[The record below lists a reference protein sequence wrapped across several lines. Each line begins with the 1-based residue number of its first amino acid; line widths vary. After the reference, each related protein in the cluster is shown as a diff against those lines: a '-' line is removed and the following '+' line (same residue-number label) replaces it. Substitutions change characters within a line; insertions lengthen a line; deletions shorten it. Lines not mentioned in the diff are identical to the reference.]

1 MDKNTKLAF
10 FLIALVII
18 LYPYFMPKKPEVIQ
32 EEKPFQDEKVLEVI
46 AEEQVENP
54 ISVTEIQVSEL
65 KVDSSLVDVYTQPA
79 EKNITIETDLY
90 KAVVSTNGGVI
101 KSWKI
106 KKYKNKVDTTKII
119 DLIHENTKNL
129 QTEIFLKNGNSLTDL
144 YAEVNTDNILL
155 DESYKSEELKLTF
168 ADNKGQTLYTQTYR
182 FYNDKY
188 SFDVSIDTTPIFENI
203 KDDEGIAVNWKEG
216 LSYTEVSDN
225 GKNLNREDFYRETYV
240 KTKGEEYLDFD
251 DNDDPEKITGS
262 IEWGATR
269 TKYFEVFIFDKENNF
284 DAFINYPS
292 KADKSEL
299 YTGMGFS
306 VFLDKK
312 SAPVKNFNVYLGPM
326 DNSILKSYDLEFE
339 STLNWGWA
347 IIKPFSLAIY
357 YTLTFLHRYI
367 SNYGIVIILL
377 SLLVNTLVLPFTLKS
392 YKSQAQMKKIQPYI
406 KDLKEKY
413 KGDAQKQQQ
422 ETMALYKK
430 HGVNPFGSC
439 LPTLIPMPILYG
451 MLIVF
456 GATIEFRG
464 AEFMW
469 WITDLSL
476 PEIMFTLPFSIPMY
490 GANVGL
496 LPILMAVTMFMQMK
510 DTMGADPNQK
520 MMKYFMPIFLLVLF
534 NNFASG
540 LILYYTI
547 GNVFRMAQQ
556 KFIKSDK

>member
-18 LYPYFMPKKPEVIQ
+18 LFPYFLPKKPPIVVKEQVQ
-32 EEKPFQDEKVLEVI
+32 EEKVLEEV
-46 AEEQVENP
+46 AEEQLPV
-54 ISVTEIQVSEL
+54 IVTDIPVPEL
-65 KVDSSLVDVYTQPA
+65 KIDSTVIDNFTQPE
-79 EKNITIETDLY
+79 EKDITIETDLY
-90 KAVVSTNGGVI
+90 KAIVSTKGGVI
-101 KSWKI
+101 KSWKV
-106 KKYKNKVDTTKII
+106 KKYKNKIDTTKVI
-119 DLIHENTKNL
+119 DLIYEDTKNL

-144 YAEVNTDNILL
+144 FAEVNTDDILL
-155 DESYKSEELKLTF
+155 DNSNDSEELILDF
-168 ADNKGQTLYTQTYR
+168 LDNKGHILFTQKYK
-182 FYNDKY
+182 FYNDEY
-188 SFDVSIDTTPIFENI
+188 SFDVAVDTSPIFQDI
-203 KDDEGIAVNWKEG
+203 KEKGSIAINWKEG

-225 GKNLNREDFYRETYV
+225 GKNLNREDYYRETYV
-240 KTKGEEYLDFD
+240 KVKGEDYLDYD
-251 DNDDPEKITGS
+251 DNDDPEKTVGM

-269 TKYFEVFIFDKENNF
+269 TKYFELFIYNKENHF
-284 DAFINYPS
+284 DSFINHPS
-292 KADKSEL
+292 STDKSEL

-306 VFLDKK
+306 LNLDKR
-312 SAPVKNFNVYLGPM
+312 SDQVKNFSVYLGPM
-326 DNSILKSYDLEFE
+326 DNSTLKSYDLEFE
-339 STLNWGWA
+339 STLNWGWS

-377 SLLVNTLVLPFTLKS
+377 SLIVNTLVLPFTMKS
-392 YKSQAQMKKIQPYI
+392 YKSQAKMKKIQPYI

-413 KGDAQKQQQ
+413 KGDMQKQQQ

-451 MLIVF
+451 MFIVF

-469 WITDLSL
+469 WIKDLSL

-520 MMKYFMPIFLLVLF
+520 MMKWFMPIFLLVLF

-547 GNVFRMAQQ
+547 GNVFRMGQQ
-556 KFIKSDK
+556 KFIKKES